1 MLSRQLLCK
10 TLELSL
16 SMLSNYY
23 MSNTDQEVA
32 EKTRV
37 KKAQYLNDYQQV
49 VEMVDLLYLSRRQT
63 PEH

>member
-1 MLSRQLLCK
+1 
-10 TLELSL
+10 
-16 SMLSNYY
+16 MLSNYY
-23 MSNTDQEVA
+23 VSNTDQEVA

-63 PEH
+63 PEHWWNFIQKQSMVWCI

>member
-1 MLSRQLLCK
+1 
-10 TLELSL
+10 
-16 SMLSNYY
+16 